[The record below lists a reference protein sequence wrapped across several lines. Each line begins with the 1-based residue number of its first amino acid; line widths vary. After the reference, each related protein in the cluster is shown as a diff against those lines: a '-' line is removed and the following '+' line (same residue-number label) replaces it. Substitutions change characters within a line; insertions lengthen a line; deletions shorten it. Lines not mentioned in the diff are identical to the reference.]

1 MDAWK
6 TILSFP
12 FGSAN
17 VQFWGSCS
25 TSGGAVDQIW
35 STNILPRSQVLR
47 FHMFH
52 PPKEEYLG
60 IYLRLPSWQ
69 PGDVLYFGGKTLQK
83 KALFK
88 QNKGHLG
95 SRIRSPWFFRGCVFP
110 EGFVFF
116 SAFFSDLQEGLRLV
130 KDVDIDQPFSMHGW

>member
-1 MDAWK
+1 MF
-6 TILSFP
+6 SF
-12 FGSAN
+12 
-17 VQFWGSCS
+17 
-25 TSGGAVDQIW
+25 GGAVQLQGVLWIRFGQQTSCPDLRSYGFICF
-35 STNILPRSQVLR
+35 ILPKKNTSESTYVYRPGNLEMSSI
-47 FHMFH
+47 
-52 PPKEEYLG
+52 LG
-60 IYLRLPSWQ
+60 K
-69 PGDVLYFGGKTLQK
+69 KTLQK

-95 SRIRSPWFFRGCVFP
+95 SRIRSPWFFCGCVFP